1 MKKLKIRYQSRYKP
15 RHKISNQAG
24 YDVLGKLKQKK
35 LYRKKWFRIND
46 KTTPFLKYSHRSSL
60 ERLYGERLRAK
71 QVLRQTYGKLTE
83 RQFKTIFHK
92 SEFGYSKSKR
102 SLKGLLDRRLDAF
115 IFRLGYATS
124 IFKARQ
130 DIIHGAFKVNG
141 YVVKS
146 PSISLTPGDCVSPN
160 GNVWYSFYKTFFT
173 RIKGK
178 DNKKFGPWRGSRKM
192 SNIEFDYRTLTAAI
206 VDEFNLNDF
215 SYEGKINLKSAREF
229 YN

>member
-130 DIIHGAFKVNG
+130 DIILG
-141 YVVKS
+141 
-146 PSISLTPGDCVSPN
+146 L
-160 GNVWYSFYKTFFT
+160 
-173 RIKGK
+173 
-178 DNKKFGPWRGSRKM
+178 
-192 SNIEFDYRTLTAAI
+192 
-206 VDEFNLNDF
+206 
-215 SYEGKINLKSAREF
+215 LKSTVMSLNLRVYLLLQGIVF
-229 YN
+229 HLTVMCGILFIRHSLHV